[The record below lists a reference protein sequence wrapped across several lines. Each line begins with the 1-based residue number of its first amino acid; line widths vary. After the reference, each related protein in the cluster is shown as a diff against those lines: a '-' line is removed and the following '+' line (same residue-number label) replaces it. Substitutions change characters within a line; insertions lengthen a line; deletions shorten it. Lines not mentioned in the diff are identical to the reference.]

1 MSFVYPQFL
10 WALLFVAI
18 PVIVHL
24 FNFRRIRKVYFSNVR
39 LLQAVKTE
47 TNAIRTL
54 REWLI
59 LAMRIGFVVAL
70 VLAFAQ
76 PFLPSST
83 SNAGMQ
89 ANSLVS
95 IYVDNSFSMQSEL
108 DGTSALDQ
116 VRETVS
122 ELLKVFPAS
131 TNFQLITNDFANAE
145 QFPLNAQKLE
155 DRLAA
160 LQYSNKYRDLQ
171 SVYNR
176 QYNLLKRASE
186 QPTGNQIFWF
196 SDFQKSTAGD
206 LAKLRLDSLQKHY
219 IVPVQSPAPQNIAID
234 SVWLENPFLKAN
246 ETNRLNFSLRNWS
259 NESYEDFVL
268 KLIIND
274 IQVSTATVQ
283 LSAQAQVQGE
293 FNFTID
299 GKGFQKARISFEDF
313 PVSFDN
319 EYYFVLNVAPAI
331 RILHIYEEARHR
343 YIESVYASEGTFKT
357 IHSSLRSLDY
367 TQIANAEL
375 IVLNELP
382 SVEGELK
389 NQLTEFVK
397 RGGSLLVFPSEKPD
411 LNSYTSF
418 LSTLGLR
425 GLQAAKDSLGRNP
438 ANTLRPPALQ
448 QPFFAGVFEQIPQ
461 NLLMP
466 YASAAFSWLPS
477 GYTLLSYRD
486 GRPFASQSSFGKGK
500 VYLFAAP
507 LQEKYSD
514 FAVNALFVPIM
525 YRVAALSKASGERLA
540 YSFQEKSLAL
550 RLENLPQNEI
560 LRLRRDNTELIPA
573 QRQVGEELRLELPE
587 QALEA
592 GYYALQAPS
601 GEAPVALLAFNYAKE
616 ESDIQNYGRE
626 ELKGFFADKKH
637 VQLYE
642 RFRDKAFIADFQ
654 ERNIG
659 KSLWKQALVLA
670 LLFALAEILI
680 IRFLK

>member
-18 PVIVHL
+18 PIIVHL

-116 VRETVS
+116 VREAVS

-171 SVYNR
+171 TVYNR

-186 QPTGNQIFWF
+186 QPAGNQIFWF

-283 LSAQAQVQGE
+283 LSAQGQGE
-293 FNFTID
+293 FSFTID

-397 RGGSLLVFPSEKPD
+397 KGGSLLVFPSEKPD

-425 GLQAAKDSLGRNP
+425 GVQAAKDSLGRNP

-466 YASAAFSWLPS
+466 YASAVLSWLPS

-550 RLENLPQNEI
+550 RLESLPQNEI

-587 QALEA
+587 QTLEA

-616 ESDIQNYGRE
+616 ESDIAMYTKE
-626 ELKGFFADKKH
+626 ELKGFFADSKH
-637 VQLYE
+637 IQLYE

>member
-10 WALLFVAI
+10 WALLFVAL

-76 PFLPSST
+76 PFLPSSE
-83 SNAGMQ
+83 AGAGVK
-89 ANSLVS
+89 ANNLVS

-186 QPTGNQIFWF
+186 QPAGNQIFWF

-219 IVPVQSPAPQNIAID
+219 IVPVQSPSPQNIAID

-283 LSAQAQVQGE
+283 LSPQAQVQGE

-367 TQIANAEL
+367 GQIANAEL

-382 SVEGELK
+382 SIEGELK

-397 RGGSLLVFPSEKPD
+397 KGGSLVFFPSEKPN
-411 LNSYTSF
+411 LSNYTSF

-425 GLQAAKDSLGRNP
+425 GLQATKDSLGRSP

-466 YASAAFSWLPS
+466 YASAVLSWLPS

-514 FAVNALFVPIM
+514 FAINALFVPMM

-550 RLENLPQNEI
+550 RIENLPQNEI

-573 QRQVGEELRLELPE
+573 QRQLGEELRLELPE
-587 QALEA
+587 QAIEA
-592 GYYALQAPS
+592 GYYALQTS
-601 GEAPVALLAFNYAKE
+601 SSQAPVALLAFNYAKE
-616 ESDIQNYGRE
+616 ESDIQNYGKE

>member
-10 WALLFVAI
+10 WALLFVAL

-76 PFLPSST
+76 PFLPSSE
-83 SNAGMQ
+83 AGAGVK
-89 ANSLVS
+89 ANNLVS

-171 SVYNR
+171 SIYNR

-186 QPTGNQIFWF
+186 QPAGNQIFWF

-219 IVPVQSPAPQNIAID
+219 IVPVQSPSPQNIAID

-283 LSAQAQVQGE
+283 LSPQAQVQGE

-367 TQIANAEL
+367 GQIANAEL

-382 SVEGELK
+382 SIEGELK

-397 RGGSLLVFPSEKPD
+397 KGGSLVFFPSEKPN
-411 LNSYTSF
+411 LSNYTSF

-425 GLQAAKDSLGRNP
+425 GLQATKDSLGRSP

-466 YASAAFSWLPS
+466 YASAVLSWLPS

-514 FAVNALFVPIM
+514 FAINALFVPMM

-550 RLENLPQNEI
+550 RIENLPQNEI

-573 QRQVGEELRLELPE
+573 QRQLGEELRLELPE
-587 QALEA
+587 QAIEA
-592 GYYALQAPS
+592 GYYALQTS
-601 GEAPVALLAFNYAKE
+601 SSQAPVALLAFNYAKE
-616 ESDIQNYGRE
+616 ESDIQNYSKE
-626 ELKGFFADKKH
+626 ELRGFFADKKH